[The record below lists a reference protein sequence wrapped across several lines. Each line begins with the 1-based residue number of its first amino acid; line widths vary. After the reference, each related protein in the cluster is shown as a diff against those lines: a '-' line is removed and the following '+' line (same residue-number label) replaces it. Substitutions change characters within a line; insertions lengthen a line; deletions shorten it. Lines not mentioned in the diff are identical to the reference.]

1 MKRLLL
7 AALLL
12 TNAMM
17 ANAIAAEPKASAPSE
32 PHEITVREAVG
43 LSFALRQLDGAASG
57 ASTKTAQRCSIRSVS
72 TASRLWI
79 CDQPSRRR
87 CRSGVYQKAKNIKI
101 KELSNGGASVPSEKP
116 GVFLEQNWTKCSTA
130 RLASWCGVSR

>member
-57 ASTKTAQRCSIRSVS
+57 RLDKDSAAVLDPFRFDSITLMDIAINQAAVD
-72 TASRLWI
+72 AAVV
-79 CDQPSRRR
+79 
-87 CRSGVYQKAKNIKI
+87 VYQKRKTSK
-101 KELSNGGASVPSEKP
+101 
-116 GVFLEQNWTKCSTA
+116 
-130 RLASWCGVSR
+130 